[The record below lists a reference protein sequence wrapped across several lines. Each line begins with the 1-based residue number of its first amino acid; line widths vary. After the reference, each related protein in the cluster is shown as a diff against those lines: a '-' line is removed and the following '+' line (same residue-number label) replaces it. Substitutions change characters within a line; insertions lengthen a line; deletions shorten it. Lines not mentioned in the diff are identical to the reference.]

1 MADKKIYAEEIIPI
15 TNTFQDFK
23 NLLLEHELL
32 LDENARIIAPDND
45 GNWMMVG

>member
-1 MADKKIYAEEIIPI
+1 MADKKIYADEVIEGYKAF
-15 TNTFQDFK
+15 NKD
-23 NLLLEHELL
+23 LLLEHELL